1 MKILKIILRVKQKI
15 NKILLIKTQNL
26 IIRIKDYRKVKFKTK
41 TNLKIMKIKIKI
53 FFSILTK
60 DHKKSQLQ

>member
-1 MKILKIILRVKQKI
+1 M

-26 IIRIKDYRKVKFKTK
+26 IIKDYRNTILKNNLNINIKF
-41 TNLKIMKIKIKI
+41 IKIKI
-53 FFSILTK
+53 FFSILMK